1 MEAIQKTNDKSRT
14 GNAGYETA
22 IRKHKIKDPGS
33 AITHFIAMVMAAA
46 ATAPLIKR
54 AGQSTGGSGVAAVT
68 VFMASMILLYGAS
81 TSYHSFDI
89 SPKVNKVLKKIDHS
103 MISVLIAGTYTPL
116 CIIGLG
122 DRLGYILLVAVWSVA
137 ALGVT
142 FKICWVT
149 CPKWV
154 SSVMYVVMGWL
165 CMFVAPF
172 FIRNAGIQAFGWLL
186 AGGILYTAGAV
197 FYALKLS
204 AFNEKHKNFGSHE
217 IFHLFCMAGSFC
229 HYMMVYLYLA

>member
-1 MEAIQKTNDKSRT
+1 METIQTVKL
-14 GNAGYETA
+14 
-22 IRKHKIKDPGS
+22 HKIKEPGS

-46 ATAPLIKR
+46 STAPLIIR
-54 AGQSTGGSGVAAVT
+54 AKQGTGKSGVAAVII
-68 VFMASMILLYGAS
+68 FMVSMMLLYGAS
-81 TSYHSFDI
+81 TAYHGFDI
-89 SPKVNKVLKKIDHS
+89 SSKANKVLKKIDHS

-122 DRLGYILLVAVWSVA
+122 DRLGYILLASVWSVA
-137 ALGVT
+137 ALGIT

-149 CPKWV
+149 CPKWI

-165 CMFVAPF
+165 CMLVAPS
-172 FIRNAGIQAFGWLL
+172 FIHNAGMHAFGWLL
-186 AGGILYTAGAV
+186 AGGLFYTVGAV
-197 FYALKLS
+197 IYALKLPE
-204 AFNEKHKNFGSHE
+204 FNEKHKDFGTHE